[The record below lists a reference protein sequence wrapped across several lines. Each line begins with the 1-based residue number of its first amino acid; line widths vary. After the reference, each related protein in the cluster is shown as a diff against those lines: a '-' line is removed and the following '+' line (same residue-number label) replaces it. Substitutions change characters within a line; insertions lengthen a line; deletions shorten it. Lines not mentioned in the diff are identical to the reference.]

1 MSQPS
6 PDEFLPLAFFPWDT
20 RPETVCR
27 STSRNAQLHP
37 SLAEG
42 DIRVAA
48 ARLKVT
54 AAKLNRMVR
63 RCTRL
68 RRLRDDLGGA

>member
-20 RPETVCR
+20 RPETVPLDVEECA
-27 STSRNAQLHP
+27 TAIY
-37 SLAEG
+37 LAEG
-42 DIRVAA
+42 DIRAAA

-54 AAKLNRMVR
+54 AAKFNRMVR
-63 RCTRL
+63 RCPRL
-68 RRLRDDLGGA
+68 QRLRDDLGGA